1 MIKSNMKNLC
11 LILVIIFL
19 NVSPILAQF
28 RSGYIIENN
37 NDTIYGSI
45 KFEGSII
52 NSGQCKFMTLSD
64 STAHVYHPGEIKAFR
79 FNEGKYFISREIQ
92 VNDKMQMVFLEWL
105 IKGKASIL
113 TYSPMRSRRYFLLT
127 ESDSLYELLNTTKNI
142 EEGRSTYI
150 VQKHEYIVTLKI
162 QFKDCP
168 SISKDIEGLALT
180 SNSLIKITK
189 EYNDKTC
196 PGEKCLLFEDKNR
209 KVKLQAGL
217 SLSNIYSQLNL
228 NNGTDEKVSLSKSMG
243 VGLDINVTNLPLLS
257 PKFSLSSQIM
267 YYGILYRYESPFF
280 SWMDE
285 KRLYHINYLR
295 IPFQL
300 NYKLLYKKFTPFISA
315 GFTTDIR
322 FGYKQFDKYLVDF
335 ITLNYYKYNS
345 IKPITK
351 YFQTGLNAGF
361 GIQYQ
366 LSDKATVKMKFDY
379 EHGFRF
385 YGTLVSDFS
394 SNNNYFIQTT
404 FLFKLK

>member
-1 MIKSNMKNLC
+1 MKNLC
-11 LILVIIFL
+11 LFLVTIFMS
-19 NVSPILAQF
+19 VSPILAQF

-52 NSGQCKFMTLSD
+52 NSAQCKFMSLSD
-64 STAHVYHPGEIKAFR
+64 STAHVYYPGEIKAFR

-113 TYSPMRSRRYFLLT
+113 TYSPMRSTRYFLLT
-127 ESDSLYELLNTTKNI
+127 ESDSLNELLNTTKNI
-142 EEGRSTYI
+142 EKGLSTFI
-150 VQKHEYIVTLKI
+150 VQKHEYIGTLKY

-168 SISKDIEGLALT
+168 SIYEDVESIALA
-180 SNSLIKITK
+180 SNQLIKIAK

-196 PGEKCLLFEDKNR
+196 PGEKCIIYEDKNR

-217 SLSNIYSQLNL
+217 SLSYIYSQLNL
-228 NNGTDEKVSLSKSMG
+228 NNGTAEKVSLSKSMG
-243 VGLDINVTNLPLLS
+243 VGLDINVTNLPLLP
-257 PKFSLSSQIM
+257 PKFSVSSQIM
-267 YYGILYRYESPFF
+267 YYGIMYRYESPVL

-285 KRLYHINYLR
+285 KRLYHIDYLR

-300 NYKLLYKKFTPFISA
+300 NYKLLYKKFTPYVSL
-315 GFTTDIR
+315 GFTADVR
-322 FGYKQFDKYLVDF
+322 FGYKPFDKYLVDF
-335 ITLNYYKYNS
+335 ITHNIYRDSKTV
-345 IKPITK
+345 IKS
-351 YFQTGLNAGF
+351 FQTGLNTGF

-366 LSDKATVKMKFDY
+366 LSNYAIIKMKFDY

-385 YGTLVSDFS
+385 YGTSVSDYS

-404 FLFKLK
+404 VLFNMR